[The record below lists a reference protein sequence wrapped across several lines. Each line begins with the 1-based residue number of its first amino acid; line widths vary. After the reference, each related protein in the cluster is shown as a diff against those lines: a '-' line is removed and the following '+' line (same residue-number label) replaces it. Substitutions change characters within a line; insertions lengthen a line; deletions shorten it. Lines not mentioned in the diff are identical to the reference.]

1 MSKLPNTSLVSPVV
15 VQTGCPAWLQTQV
28 LQSWLKAVPGL
39 QLAGAGE
46 EPAPGQLLGQNPTLP
61 SIWSPGRGNS

>member
-1 MSKLPNTSLVSPVV
+1 MV
-15 VQTGCPAWLQTQV
+15 VQTGCPAWLHTQV

-61 SIWSPGRGNS
+61 SIWSPGGVQLI